1 MHKEY
6 DQKKEIKMDLKHM
19 KRKIIIS
26 HLYLREANETSMKY
40 TFLKKSQYWQR

>member
-6 DQKKEIKMDLKHM
+6 DQRKEIKMDLKHM

-26 HLYLREANETSMKY
+26 LLI
-40 TFLKKSQYWQR
+40 LKRSK